1 MKNNALKM
9 LIIISIIIMIFTSCS
24 SEYDK
29 QLREYKVLLDNT
41 VNLLDSEEVYQS
53 IKNSNLELKFEKLDE
68 MFCNMEE
75 NVPNDKI
82 ADFIVLRTDHE
93 SLQIVIEKGLKW
105 DSLNNLDKLSVK
117 GKIKMFKGSEE

>member
-1 MKNNALKM
+1 
-9 LIIISIIIMIFTSCS
+9 MIFTSCS